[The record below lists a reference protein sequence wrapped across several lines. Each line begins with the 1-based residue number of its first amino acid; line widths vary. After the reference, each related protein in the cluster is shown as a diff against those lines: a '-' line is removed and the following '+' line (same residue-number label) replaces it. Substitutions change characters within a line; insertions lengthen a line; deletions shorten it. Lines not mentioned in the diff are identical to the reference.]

1 MTRVGDVP
9 GPPGRGFDHPER
21 LTLLGFRQ
29 DSVVVGA
36 ARDAITALARSWVV
50 ELAAR
55 RVRVNTLS
63 ASPIETPNFDYY
75 ASADDRARL
84 TAAIPLGRIG
94 RPDEVAA
101 AALFLACDES
111 SFVNGA
117 DLRIDGGLAAA
128 SGQSPSDQPNSRL
141 SDVVSAVL
149 FLASES
155 CHMTGAI
162 LDGEALKKLP
172 YGQ

>member
-101 AALFLACDES
+101 AALFLAWE
-111 SFVNGA
+111 G
-117 DLRIDGGLAAA
+117 AA
-128 SGQSPSDQPNSRL
+128 S
-141 SDVVSAVL
+141 
-149 FLASES
+149 
-155 CHMTGAI
+155 
-162 LDGEALKKLP
+162 
-172 YGQ
+172 